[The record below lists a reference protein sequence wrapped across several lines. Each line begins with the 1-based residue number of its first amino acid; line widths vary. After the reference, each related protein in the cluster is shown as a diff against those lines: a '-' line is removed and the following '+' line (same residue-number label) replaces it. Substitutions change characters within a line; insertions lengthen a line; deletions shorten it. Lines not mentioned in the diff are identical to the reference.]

1 MYGHS
6 LFSDPVKITKLQS
19 CDFALFASAW
29 WPRAPK
35 KELQILAYLSFW
47 LFVWDDEIDEATGTL
62 SDDFEASERYRQNTV
77 AYITET
83 LGLTDD
89 SSLCPQKEAT
99 TPLNE
104 IIGSFGVIG
113 KALKQVYNIEQRK
126 RFLREMEFFIQK
138 SQLEQKSRLDGCIL
152 SLDEYW
158 DIRMGTSAVGVIM
171 AVNEF
176 SARANISDIIMDHP
190 DMRTIWD
197 ESNINVSIVNDL
209 LSLKKEISKGAID
222 SLIPILCANTETPQ
236 SAIGHALKSLKE
248 SIARFDTTAWK
259 LLNTIDAVSPDKLST
274 YEFIQDC
281 RFNCSGNLYW
291 SLRTERYGMGDVP
304 KDLNGNYLLE
314 F

>member
-1 MYGHS
+1 MS
-6 LFSDPVKITKLQS
+6 RV
-19 CDFALFASAW
+19 
-29 WPRAPK
+29 
-35 KELQILAYLSFW
+35 
-47 LFVWDDEIDEATGTL
+47 
-62 SDDFEASERYRQNTV
+62 
-77 AYITET
+77 
-83 LGLTDD
+83 
-89 SSLCPQKEAT
+89 
-99 TPLNE
+99 
-104 IIGSFGVIG
+104 
-113 KALKQVYNIEQRK
+113 EQRK
-126 RFLREMEFFIQK
+126 RFLREMEFFIRK

-259 LLNTIDAVSPDKLST
+259 LLNTIDTVSPDKLST

-291 SLRTERYGMGDVP
+291 RFV
-304 KDLNGNYLLE
+304 LNPNCLS
-314 F
+314 